1 MISLDLHFG
10 KLTLAT
16 VYGMYQ
22 GGKEVQAG
30 HLGGCGASWVR
41 GGGLDQGGVSG
52 DWKKWMGSRNGQKI
66 VDRTC

>member
-22 GGKEVQAG
+22 RGKEVQAG
-30 HLGGCGASWVR
+30 HLGGCGASRVR
-41 GGGLDQGGVSG
+41 GGVLDRVMSVG
-52 DWKKWMGSRNGQKI
+52 MGRNGWVQEM
-66 VDRTC
+66 VRR

>member
-30 HLGGCGASWVR
+30 HLGGCGASRVR
-41 GGGLDQGGVSG
+41 GGGLD
-52 DWKKWMGSRNGQKI
+52 
-66 VDRTC
+66 